1 MASCL
6 ITLLITVSSFAQNA
20 ASYHSNYDPHLLF
33 SPKFYTTGSSITRAA
48 NGAPNTGYWQNKA
61 DYKITANL
69 NDQTNEI
76 SGTVLITYKNNS
88 PQTLPYLWLQLDQN
102 LFNKDSRGQARMPLE
117 SRSRYGDSKSDF
129 NGGYTINSVSISG
142 YTGKVD
148 YVISDTRMQVR
159 LPKVLN
165 PSGDVVTLK
174 IDYKFT
180 LPEYGADRCG
190 IVQTKNGNIFTVAQ
204 WYPRMCVFDDVEGW
218 NTLPYLGPSEFY
230 LEYGDYDIY
239 LTAPSSHIVVCSGE
253 LQNESE
259 VLTAKQISR
268 LAQARKSDATV
279 MIRTETELN
288 ESVPNA
294 TRTWHYKM
302 TNARDVAWASS
313 KSFIWDAARIN
324 LPSGKPSLAMSVYPA
339 ETGSRKGWGRATEY
353 TKGSIENYSKRW
365 FEYPYPVATNVAS
378 NVGGMEYPGIV
389 FCGWK
394 AETNGLFG
402 VTDHEFGHT
411 WFPMIVGSNER
422 KYGWM
427 DEGFNTF
434 INSLA
439 DDDFNNGEYKNPPT
453 KMDFAGP
460 YMFGKNTE
468 PIFTTPDAMKEAN
481 IGIALYFKPGY
492 GLELLRNYVL
502 GPERFDYAFRTYV
515 RLWAFKHP
523 TPWDF
528 FRTMENAS
536 GEDLGWFWKG
546 WFLENYKLD
555 QSIVDVKYENGN
567 AAEGAIVTIANLE
580 QMAMPVILAYETKT
594 GEKGVIKLPVEVWN
608 NTDNWKVKLPTTGA
622 IKKIELDPEKA
633 FPDMNFANNV
643 WNGN

>member
-1 MASCL
+1 MIKKAMASCL

-20 ASYHSNYDPHLLF
+20 AIYHSNYDPHLLF

-88 PQTLPYLWLQLDQN
+88 PQSLPYLWLQLDQN

-129 NGGYTINSVSISG
+129 NGGYTINAVSISG

-230 LEYGDYDIY
+230 LEYGDYDVY

-302 TNARDVAWASS
+302 TNARDVAWAY
-313 KSFIWDAARIN
+313 A
-324 LPSGKPSLAMSVYPA
+324 V
-339 ETGSRKGWGRATEY
+339 SRGWLVRRRSRA
-353 TKGSIENYSKRW
+353 
-365 FEYPYPVATNVAS
+365 
-378 NVGGMEYPGIV
+378 
-389 FCGWK
+389 
-394 AETNGLFG
+394 
-402 VTDHEFGHT
+402 
-411 WFPMIVGSNER
+411 
-422 KYGWM
+422 
-427 DEGFNTF
+427 
-434 INSLA
+434 
-439 DDDFNNGEYKNPPT
+439 
-453 KMDFAGP
+453 
-460 YMFGKNTE
+460 
-468 PIFTTPDAMKEAN
+468 
-481 IGIALYFKPGY
+481 
-492 GLELLRNYVL
+492 
-502 GPERFDYAFRTYV
+502 
-515 RLWAFKHP
+515 
-523 TPWDF
+523 
-528 FRTMENAS
+528 
-536 GEDLGWFWKG
+536 
-546 WFLENYKLD
+546 
-555 QSIVDVKYENGN
+555 
-567 AAEGAIVTIANLE
+567 
-580 QMAMPVILAYETKT
+580 
-594 GEKGVIKLPVEVWN
+594 
-608 NTDNWKVKLPTTGA
+608 
-622 IKKIELDPEKA
+622 
-633 FPDMNFANNV
+633 
-643 WNGN
+643 